1 MVQDTVLSELI
12 IKLCD
17 KKKLK
22 IEKLKNSIIQR
33 SVWTESKAQLFVIYY
48 SYDDG
53 YVETNVLS
61 GVT

>member
-12 IKLCD
+12 INLCD
-17 KKKLK
+17 KKKWK